1 MASIPFVVPAFN
13 PAARGVALDWN
24 EKIHFGHGGQKLQ
37 KALWHE
43 SLVANGRP
51 DIDVVVVVFR
61 ARVDGSGQSIDTQ
74 LGPPLRESDGWCRME
89 YLGNR
94 HLFGESG
101 ICNSWEV
108 AWHGCERFNLYLIC
122 TN

>member
-51 DIDVVVVVFR
+51 DIDAVVGFFR

-74 LGPPLRESDGWCRME
+74 LGPPLRELDGWYLME
-89 YLGNR
+89 YLGIV
-94 HLFGESG
+94 
-101 ICNSWEV
+101 ICSENLEY
-108 AWHGCERFNLYLIC
+108 AIHGRWHG
-122 TN
+122 TDVSD

>member
-13 PAARGVALDWN
+13 PASRGVALDWN

-51 DIDVVVVVFR
+51 DIDAVVVFFE
-61 ARVDGSGQSIDTQ
+61 RVWTVV
-74 LGPPLRESDGWCRME
+74 
-89 YLGNR
+89 GNR
-94 HLFGESG
+94 LILNWGLLCVNRMGGTEWS
-101 ICNSWEV
+101 IWSIVISSENLEY
-108 AWHGCERFNLYLIC
+108 AIHGR
-122 TN
+122 